1 MVAQVFVLAGG
12 ASKRFGSSKA
22 RHVFEGEPLVSRL
35 ANRAI
40 ESGLEPV
47 LLVKDR
53 ELEDLGYRLCVEP
66 AAEGYYPLRAI
77 LHALRSL
84 PEGGSALFVPCDLP
98 FLRVQSFLSL
108 AEQPWPTVAWDGK
121 RTQPLLAHFA
131 REQAPALENW
141 VNHQGSARGFV
152 ESAGRLRLPASE
164 LRNINRPEDLVS
176 V

>member
-12 ASKRFGSSKA
+12 ASKRFGASKA
-22 RHVFEGEPLVSRL
+22 RHVFEGEPLVCRL
-35 ANRAI
+35 ANRAV

-53 ELEDLGYRLCVEP
+53 NLEDLGYRLCVEP
-66 AAEGYYPLRAI
+66 ESEGHYPLRAV

-84 PEGGSALFVPCDLP
+84 PEGESALFVPCDMP
-98 FLRVQSFLSL
+98 FLSVQSLVSL
-108 AEQPWPTVAWDGK
+108 AGQPWPTIAWDGQQ
-121 RTQPLLAHFA
+121 TQPLLAHFA
-131 REQAPALENW
+131 REQVPALESW
-141 VNHQGSARGFV
+141 VRDQGSARGFV